1 MYLMPLIKNNM
12 LKNKLKRINDCNNS
26 PISTK
31 NTLCKIMV
39 RYSLKPSDLHITNGF
54 VNKYLINVKNEANK
68 DLN

>member
-1 MYLMPLIKNNM
+1 MYLMPLIKNNT
-12 LKNKLKRINDCNNS
+12 LKNKLKINDCNNS
-26 PISTK
+26 LISTK

-39 RYSLKPSDLHITNGF
+39 RYSLKPSDLHITNVF